1 MNFQLKV
8 STPQET
14 LAEGIINVPFSMKT
28 CRTEQVHLSGSKFFL
43 NKKIN
48 RRGKKRPTNLVLAR
62 IRNNWNSHTLLV
74 GI

>member
-1 MNFQLKV
+1 MIKLFCVLISAAQV
-8 STPQET
+8 
-14 LAEGIINVPFSMKT
+14 NVKT
-28 CRTEQVHLSGSKFFL
+28 CRTQQVHLSGCKFFL